1 MGSITVRVNGVD
13 VGFDGGV
20 TVARVVADSGY
31 DRTRVAVEL
40 NGDICPKRMFDDVV
54 LKDGDRLEI
63 VGFVGG
69 G

>member
-1 MGSITVRVNGVD
+1 MVSVRVNGVD
-13 VGFDGGV
+13 TLFEGDV
-20 TVARVVADSGY
+20 TVLDVVTGAGY
-31 DRTRVAVEL
+31 DRSRVAVEL
-40 NGDICPKRMFDDVV
+40 NGDICPRATFGDVV